1 MFRRSLLGLA
11 AAFALAAPALPA
23 LAQSSAGDAPAN
35 PRVRIETAHGAIVV
49 ELYRDKAPIT
59 VANYLRYVDRG
70 LFNGATFYRA
80 SRPPGYT
87 AVDYGSIQGGLQ
99 NDPAKVLPPIAH
111 EPTTRTGLKHGDG
124 TISMGRHAPGTAQ
137 ADWFITLGDMSY
149 LDADPKNPRA
159 NPGFAAFGQVVEGL
173 DVVKTIIALPVDP
186 NRGEGAMKG
195 EMLVRPVRIT
205 RISRVAAPPP
215 APPPAPVAPPVTA
228 PAATSQAPA
237 AATPDAGASPPAG
250 ASAPN

>member
-1 MFRRSLLGLA
+1 MLRRTLIALSA
-11 AAFALAAPALPA
+11 AALAAS
-23 LAQSSAGDAPAN
+23 AQAQPAPAEATAPAPTPAPPAKPN
-35 PRVRIETAHGAIVV
+35 PRVKIETAHGAIVL
-49 ELYRDKAPIT
+49 ELYPDKAPVT
-59 VANYLRYVDRG
+59 VANYLKYVDRG

-99 NDPAKVLPPIAH
+99 NDPRKVLPPIAH
-111 EPTTRTGLKHGDG
+111 ESTLKTGLKHGNG

-137 ADWFITLGDMSY
+137 SDWFICLGDMSY

-173 DVVKTIIALPVDP
+173 EVVQKIIALPVDP

-195 EMLVRPVRIT
+195 EMLK
-205 RISRVAAPPP
+205 
-215 APPPAPVAPPVTA
+215 APVKITK
-228 PAATSQAPA
+228 
-237 AATPDAGASPPAG
+237 ASRIL
-250 ASAPN
+250 